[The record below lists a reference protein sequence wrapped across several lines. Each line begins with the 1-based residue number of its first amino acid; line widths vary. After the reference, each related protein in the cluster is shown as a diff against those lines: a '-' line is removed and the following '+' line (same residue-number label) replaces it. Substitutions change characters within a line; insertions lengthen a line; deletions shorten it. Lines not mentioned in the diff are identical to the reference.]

1 MSAIIKPASIVPP
14 LRSSKAAVDIN
25 GFFEIVG
32 QALAEYI
39 KTEGAPAGTAPF
51 YTETFPKQRLTKPD
65 TPFDAILWTVEAGGM
80 APTSNDGT
88 VVPREPSL
96 RQVYKKQDE
105 AGYNQVV
112 NAWWETYTV
121 QFEIWSKSNPYA
133 NQLAVW
139 FHRFLIRYAYV
150 YKFFGAFGI
159 QQFRYVARK
168 SDAVETRENQELY
181 VRRLQYSFRLEL
193 LDSFKERQLT
203 DLTLNIGVNRDREVQ
218 TIEIPTAQ

>member
-1 MSAIIKPASIVPP
+1 MRP

-32 QALAEYI
+32 QALADHL
-39 KTEGAPAGTAPF
+39 KTEGAPAGTAPL
-51 YTETFPKQRLTKPD
+51 YTETFPKARLTKAD
-65 TPFDAILWTVEAGGM
+65 TPFDAILWSVDSAAM
-80 APTSNDGT
+80 APTSNDGAT
-88 VVPREPSL
+88 VPRAPSL
-96 RQVYKKQDE
+96 REIYRKEDE

-112 NAWWETYTV
+112 KAWWETYTV

-133 NQLAVW
+133 NILAVW
-139 FHRFLIRYAYV
+139 FHRFLIRYAYA
-150 YKFFGAFGI
+150 YEFFSAFGI
-159 QQFRYVARK
+159 QQFRFVARK

-203 DLTLNIGVNRDREVQ
+203 DLTLNIGVNRDKEVQ